1 MAILIDLNQVL
12 ISNLMQ
18 QINSNPKVKLDE
30 NLIRHMVLNSLR
42 SYVKQ
47 FKEKYGEV
55 IVACDSKRS
64 WRRDFYPF
72 YKSNRRK
79 AREESGFD
87 WNLIFD
93 TLGKIREEL
102 KENFPYKVIEVEGA
116 EADDII
122 GVLAA
127 RKAPHE
133 EILIL
138 SSDKD
143 FVQLQKYPNVIQY
156 SPIMKR
162 FVKTDNP
169 HKFVKEHILKGDRGD
184 GIPNF
189 LSADNV
195 FALGER
201 QKTINSKKLNE
212 WLNKTPEEFCV
223 NDVMLRGYKRN
234 QMLVDLEFTPM
245 NIQENIINEYDTVV
259 VPNRQKLLSYFME
272 KKLKNLRKLQ
282 RGKRRLTF
290 YETISLMLWNVFCE
304 VRFIQ
309 TFVML

>member
-64 WRRDFYPF
+64 WRRDYFPF

-116 EADDII
+116 EADDVI

-127 RKAPHE
+127 RMAPHE
-133 EILIL
+133 EVLIL

-143 FVQLQKYPNVIQY
+143 FVQLQKYANVIQY
-156 SPIMKR
+156 SPILKR

-223 NDVMLRGYKRN
+223 NDIMLRGYKRN
-234 QMLVDLEFTPM
+234 QMLVDLEFTPK
-245 NIQENIINEYDTVV
+245 NIQENIIHEYDTVV
-259 VPNRQKLLSYFME
+259 IPNRQKLLNYFME
-272 KKLKNLRKLQ
+272 KRLKNL
-282 RGKRRLTF
+282 
-290 YETISLMLWNVFCE
+290 YEV
-304 VRFIQ
+304 IQ
-309 TFVML
+309 EF

>member
-47 FKEKYGEV
+47 FKEKYGEI

-64 WRRDFYPF
+64 WRKDFFPF
-72 YKSNRRK
+72 YKSNRKK
-79 AREESGFD
+79 ARDESGFD
-87 WNLIFD
+87 WTLIFE

-102 KENFPYKVIEVEGA
+102 KENVPYKVIEVEGA

-133 EILIL
+133 DVLIL

-156 SPIMKR
+156 SPILKR
-162 FVKTDNP
+162 FVKSDDL
-169 HKFVKEHILKGDRGD
+169 HKFVKEHIIRGDKGD

-189 LSADNV
+189 LSADNI
-195 FALGER
+195 FAVGER

-212 WLNKTPEEFCV
+212 WLEKSPEEFCV
-223 NDVMLRGYKRN
+223 NDAMLRGYKRN
-234 QMLVDLEFTPM
+234 QMLVDLEFIPQS
-245 NIQENIINEYDTVV
+245 IQEDIVLAYDTVA
-259 VPNRQKLLSYFME
+259 VPNRQKLMNYFIE
-272 KKLKNLRKLQ
+272 KRLKNLFEVLQ
-282 RGKRRLTF
+282 EF
-290 YETISLMLWNVFCE
+290 
-304 VRFIQ
+304 
-309 TFVML
+309 

>member
-1 MAILIDLNQVL
+1 MAVLIDLNQVL

-47 FKEKYGEV
+47 FKEKYGE
-55 IVACDSKRS
+55 IIIACDSKRS
-64 WRRDFYPF
+64 WRRDYYPF
-72 YKSNRRK
+72 YKSNRKK
-79 AREESGFD
+79 ARDESGFD
-87 WNLIFD
+87 WNLIFE

-102 KENFPYKVIEVEGA
+102 KEYFPYKIVEVEGA

-122 GVLAA
+122 GVLTA
-127 RKAPHE
+127 RKAPSE
-133 EILIL
+133 EVLIL

-156 SPIMKR
+156 SPILKR

-169 HKFVKEHILKGDRGD
+169 YSYVKEHIIKGDRGD

-201 QKTINSKKLNE
+201 QKTINSKKLTE
-212 WLNKTPEEFCV
+212 WLSMSPEEFCV
-223 NDVMLRGYKRN
+223 NDNMLRGYKRN
-234 QMLVDLEFTPM
+234 QMLVDLDFIPESIKT
-245 NIQENIINEYDTVV
+245 NIIEAYENANI
-259 VPNRQKLLSYFME
+259 PNRQGLINYFME
-272 KKLKNLRKLQ
+272 KKLKNL
-282 RGKRRLTF
+282 F
-290 YETISLMLWNVFCE
+290 E
-304 VRFIQ
+304 VIQ
-309 TFVML
+309 EF